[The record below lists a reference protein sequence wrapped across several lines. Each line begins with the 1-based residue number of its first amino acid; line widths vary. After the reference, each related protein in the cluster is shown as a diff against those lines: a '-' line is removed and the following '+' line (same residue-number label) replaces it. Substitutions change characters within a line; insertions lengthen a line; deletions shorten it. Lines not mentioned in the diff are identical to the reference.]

1 MGSDVFDACRLG
13 CPSDAD
19 GGNAIGGR
27 GPLDLAAEAKPEK
40 ARQLRVCLQD
50 WRRARGAPC
59 ALVED
64 LCLAVYEALTNV
76 VDHAY
81 HPGHLNPIMSLRAR
95 ADQGQLT
102 VTVSDQGRWRPPQH
116 PGYRGR
122 GLVMMRALTTELHL
136 YPTAEGT
143 TVQLRA
149 ALHHR

>member
-27 GPLDLAAEAKPEK
+27 GPLDLAAEAKHEK
-40 ARQLRVCLQD
+40 ARQLRVCLQY
-50 WRRARGAPC
+50 WLRALGPPC

-143 TVQLRA
+143 TGQLRA

>member
-1 MGSDVFDACRLG
+1 MEGEAGVAATGPWPAAIAGGGS
-13 CPSDAD
+13 
-19 GGNAIGGR
+19 
-27 GPLDLAAEAKPEK
+27 LDLAAEAKPEK
-40 ARQLRVCLQD
+40 ARQLRVCLQY
-50 WRRARGAPC
+50 WLRALGAPC

-64 LCLAVYEALTNV
+64 LCLAAYEALTNV